1 MYSCN
6 KKWHWVERAYKATV
20 ISSQLCHYSVVQLYY
35 LLRLWQCVL
44 RLLGSLRTNKT
55 CLRHRRLL
63 KRTMSSLER
72 SSLQLKLCCLRTDLW
87 DLKNSLR
94 SWCFDCFDS
103 RISISL
109 LLLRFRSH
117 SLPSPSDAVHSER
130 RHVDKFPPLSFLL
143 LGTSCLGRS
152 SGDDLRSPFGR
163 LAVRRR
169 GYGLRSSIFKSRSSF
184 TLACA
189 QTKLNSG

>member
-6 KKWHWVERAYKATV
+6 KKWHWVGRTYKATV
-20 ISSQLCHYSVVQLYY
+20 ISSQLCHSSVVQLYY
-35 LLRLWQCVL
+35 PLRLWLCAL
-44 RLLGSLRTNKT
+44 RLLGSLRTSKT
-55 CLRHRRLL
+55 CFRHQRLL

-72 SSLQLKLCCLRTDLW
+72 SSLQLKLCCLRIDLE

-94 SWCFDCFDS
+94 SWCFDS

-130 RHVDKFPPLSFLL
+130 RHVVQVSSLVLSFTRHF
-143 LGTSCLGRS
+143 GHP
-152 SGDDLRSPFGR
+152 SGDVPCAGEDMACGHQFSKVDHR
-163 LAVRRR
+163 L
-169 GYGLRSSIFKSRSSF
+169 
-184 TLACA
+184 
-189 QTKLNSG
+189 Q